1 MLLFGFISDFVYVVF
16 RLIDLVIR
24 ESWNNWPVTL
34 IVVSSVFL
42 AVFTAREL
50 NTRPPAEPIHIECFS
65 PTGETFTTDI
75 GIEFKKTDYME
86 YHIVEYNGRETTF
99 EGSCDA
105 RKEK

>member
-1 MLLFGFISDFVYVVF
+1 MGDSFIGGLVYGLVV
-16 RLIDLVIR
+16 LADALIR
-24 ESWNNWPVTL
+24 ECLKNPLVTL
-34 IVVSSVFL
+34 LVTSLLLCAF
-42 AVFTAREL
+42 ATTYEL
-50 NTRPPAEPIHIECFS
+50 DKRPPAKPIHIECFS

-75 GIEFKKTDYME
+75 GIKLKKTDYME